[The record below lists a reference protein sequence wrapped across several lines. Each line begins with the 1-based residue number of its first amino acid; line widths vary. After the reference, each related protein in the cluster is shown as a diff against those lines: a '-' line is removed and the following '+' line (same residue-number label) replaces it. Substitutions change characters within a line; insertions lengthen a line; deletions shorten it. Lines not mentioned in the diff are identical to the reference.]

1 MVESDL
7 HVFALAPDYS
17 NEMMNNV
24 IAIGAEPIQYTLSR
38 TGMNPMRDLI
48 DLSKL
53 VILLH
58 RLKPTI
64 TLAYFIKPII
74 YGSIA
79 ALVAG
84 VSQRYSIIG
93 GWVSYS

>member
-53 VILLH
+53 VSI
-58 RLKPTI
+58 RKPQFAKYRGNENLSTGPDL
-64 TLAYFIKPII
+64 T
-74 YGSIA
+74 
-79 ALVAG
+79 
-84 VSQRYSIIG
+84 R
-93 GWVSYS
+93 